1 MLVIMK
7 KILLLFCLFG
17 SILHSQT
24 KAYQFNKTYF
34 VENNNRIKPFNGTEV
49 FYTAQLKN
57 VEVWITNK
65 GLIYNY
71 YTISPVSSS
80 KDEGVKTQ
88 ELSRVEWERNIAEFE
103 GASILK
109 SSVQVTLNDLQ
120 INYLRANS
128 QINCST
134 AKQLIFE
141 NIYPGIDWKIY
152 FNNDNLLK
160 QDYIVHPGAD
170 LNSIKIS
177 YTGLNPVNVQANSL
191 EFKTRFGKFQE
202 GELMSYQAN
211 SNLPS
216 NFKKLKSNLNNG
228 VNKTVIG
235 FEVKNYNHAAEL
247 VIDPILNWC
256 TFFGGNLDDDL
267 HGISNDGTNTWVI
280 GHTQSLTFPTS
291 NAGSGAFF
299 QGSYSGG
306 AGDGFLLKFN
316 NVNSLVHATYIGG
329 TAGEEIMAIA
339 TTSNEVCIS
348 GFTHS
353 TDFPL
358 LNPGGAAFFQSTL
371 SGANDGFIM
380 KFNLN
385 ANLLWSTYVGGTV
398 TEYLNALDY
407 NNGNLFAGG
416 VSKSANFPTLN
427 SGTFFQSFVFDN
439 DVVVMKFNASNA
451 ITWST
456 FMGGTGN
463 DLVYSIKS
471 NSTNLIVAGNTNS
484 SGFNILNGGAYTQTA
499 IAGSFDGFI
508 SKFNLNGVLQ
518 WSTFYGG
525 NLNDRIN
532 SVYINNNVLWLTGTT
547 SSTNLPVFNAGGG
560 AFYQASNLGI
570 NDGFITKFSLAGTL
584 KHSTYIGGAGN
595 DYFVTMS
602 GENDNIIVGGYTN
615 SSTLTTLNDGS
626 FYQGSNAGF
635 FDVYLNKFDTS
646 CVMQWSTY
654 MGNASNDYIENIQ
667 CKNSRIYGAGYLQS
681 SLFPTFN
688 PGLGAYYQAT
698 GIGGMDGFIF
708 EFKNCSNP
716 TLTVTPTVTVC
727 AGNNL
732 TLTAISSTV
741 NSFQWI
747 GPAVYSSTN
756 ALAVVPAV
764 TAANAGFYSIIVTA
778 PGGCAT
784 SGNVN
789 VTVNSSPTNTLNHN
803 GPLCVGGNLSLT
815 TNTAVAY
822 LWTGPGSFSSTV
834 QNPGISNVSLVNGG
848 IYTLQATNSIGCT
861 TTQTANIAVNG
872 NPTVSVSGATAIC
885 EGASINLLGGG
896 ALNYTWTSPSNSISI
911 NNTLTIN
918 SAQSSDAGTYTVIGN
933 TAFGCIGTATFSLM
947 VSVCTSIEELNAQTA
962 SFAYSHQSRA
972 IIVLR
977 GIEQL
982 QSLYLLDLQGKI
994 IQTTDN
1000 TITAWPLGDIAE
1012 GLYFLR
1018 LNYKDGSQQSHKLI
1032 IYR

>member
-1 MLVIMK
+1 MR
-7 KILLLFCLFG
+7 KILVLFCLLG
-17 SILHSQT
+17 SILYSQT
-24 KAYQFNKTYF
+24 KTYQFNKAYF

-71 YTISPVSSS
+71 YSINPISVL
-80 KDEGVKTQ
+80 KEEGVKTQ
-88 ELSRVEWERNIAEFE
+88 KLSKIDWERSTAEFE
-103 GASILK
+103 SASLLK
-109 SSVQVTLNDLQ
+109 ASLLIAPSDLQ
-120 INYLRANS
+120 LSYIKGGS
-128 QINCST
+128 PINCRT
-134 AKQLIFE
+134 TKQLIFK

-152 FNNDNLLK
+152 FNNDNDLK
-160 QDYIVHPGAD
+160 QDYIIHPGAD
-170 LNSIKIS
+170 LNLIKIA
-177 YTGLNPVNVQANSL
+177 YTGLNPVNVKTNSL
-191 EFKTRFGKFQE
+191 EFKTRFGKFKE
-202 GELMSYQAN
+202 GELISYQAN
-211 SNLPS
+211 KNLPS
-216 NFKKLKSNLNNG
+216 NFKKVGNSLING
-228 VNKTVIG
+228 VNKTVLG
-235 FEVKNYNHAAEL
+235 FEVKNYNHSSEL

-291 NAGSGAFF
+291 NAGGGAFF

-316 NVNSLVHATYIGG
+316 NLNTLIHATYLGG

-353 TDFPL
+353 TDFPT
-358 LNPGGAAFFQSTL
+358 LNPGGGAYFQPTL

-380 KFNLN
+380 KFNMN
-385 ANLLWSTYVGGTV
+385 ANLIWSTYVGGSV

-407 NNGNLFAGG
+407 NNNDLFVGG

-427 SGTFFQSFVFDN
+427 SGTFFQNYVFDN
-439 DVVVMKFNASNA
+439 DAVVMKFNSANA
-451 ITWST
+451 IAWST

-484 SGFNILNGGAYTQTA
+484 SGFNIINGGAYTQTA

-532 SVYINNNVLWLTGTT
+532 SLYIKNNVIWLTGTT
-547 SSTNLPVFNAGGG
+547 SSTNLPTFNAGGG

-570 NDGFITKFSLAGTL
+570 NDGFITKFSMAGTL

-595 DYFVTMS
+595 DFFVTMS
-602 GENDNIIVGGYTN
+602 GENDNIIIGGYTN

-626 FYQGSNAGF
+626 FFQGNNAGF
-635 FDVYLNKFDTS
+635 YDVYLNKFDTS
-646 CVMQWSTY
+646 AVMQWSTY
-654 MGNASNDYIENIQ
+654 MGDVSNDYIESIQ
-667 CKNSRIYGAGYLQS
+667 CKNSRIYGVGYLQS
-681 SLFPTFN
+681 SLFPTYN

-716 TLTVTPTVTVC
+716 TLTLSPTATVC

-732 TLTAISSTV
+732 TLTALSSSV
-741 NSFQWI
+741 NSFQWF

-756 ALAVVPAV
+756 AVAVVTAV
-764 TAANAGFYSIIVTA
+764 SATNAGLYSIIVTS
-778 PGGCAT
+778 PGGCST

-822 LWTGPGSFSSTV
+822 LWTGPGGFSSTI
-834 QNPGISNVSLVNGG
+834 QNPGISGVNLINGG
-848 IYTLQATNSIGCT
+848 VYTLQATNSIGCT
-861 TTQTANIAVNG
+861 TTQTVNIAVNS
-872 NPTVSVSGATAIC
+872 NPTVSVAGATAIC
-885 EGASINLLGGG
+885 EGAAINLLGGG
-896 ALNYTWTSPSNSISI
+896 ALNYTWTSPSNSVSI

-918 SAQSSDAGTYTVIGN
+918 SAQLSDAGTYTVIGN
-933 TAFGCIGTATFSLM
+933 TAFGCIGTSTFSIM
-947 VSVCTSIEELNAQTA
+947 VSICTSITNNDIQPV
-962 SFAYSHQSRA
+962 SFVYNQQDRTINILKS
-972 IIVLR
+972 L
-977 GIEQL
+977 GQL
-982 QSLYLLDLQGKI
+982 ESLSLMDLQGKV
-994 IQTTDN
+994 IQSTDYN
-1000 TITAWPLGDIAE
+1000 LTAWRLGEIVE

-1018 LNYKDGSQQSHKLI
+1018 FNFKDGAQQSYKLI
-1032 IYR
+1032 IYH